1 MTPVRVLGVGSPFGD
16 DRIGWEVVAALRDSG
31 LLDRFPPDWVSA
43 EECDRPGSGL
53 IALMEDAHAVILIDA
68 MDGGAPPGS
77 VHTVCDEAIAVGQGI
92 TSSHGFGIA
101 ESIAL
106 ARVLGT
112 LPPVLTLYGIEQGSL
127 AADADLS
134 SAVRAAIPKVLSL
147 IGSEL
152 DALLQTAHRPTNG
165 AADAQA
171 ASS

>member
-43 EECDRPGSGL
+43 AEYDRPGSGL
-53 IALMEDAHAVILIDA
+53 IALIEGAHAVILVDA
-68 MDGGAPPGS
+68 TDGGAPPGS
-77 VHTVCDEAIAVGQGI
+77 VQTVCGEAIAVGQAI

-106 ARVLGT
+106 ARVLGM

-127 AADADLS
+127 AAGADLS
-134 SAVRAAIPKVLSL
+134 SAVRAGIPKVLSL
-147 IGSEL
+147 IGTEL
-152 DALLQTAHRPTNG
+152 DALLQTVHRPTNG
-165 AADAQA
+165 AVAAQV
-171 ASS
+171 ASP